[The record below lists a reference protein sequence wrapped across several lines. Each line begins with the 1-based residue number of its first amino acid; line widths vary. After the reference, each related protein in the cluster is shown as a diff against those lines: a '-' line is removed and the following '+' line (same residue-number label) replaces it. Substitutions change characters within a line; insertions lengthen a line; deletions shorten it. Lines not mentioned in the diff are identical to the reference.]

1 MVERPLWFEGIVA
14 LLGSVRACQRDTI
27 AKMIAAVWLAG
38 TVSITAMARAAAMAF
53 RQSPRTLQ
61 KAFDRTLSSPSVDPM
76 KLYREL
82 FLRVVGSQ
90 RRVVIAID
98 WLSVRK
104 DTMRVLLASV
114 TDADGRAWP
123 VLAWWV
129 PTSQR
134 KRRQRELERAMIE
147 HIAALK
153 PAHCTVILLA
163 DRGFDGAAFRA
174 DVRAAGLHY
183 VIRVRGN
190 LQAFC
195 DGKKYTA
202 RKLACSRGEG
212 TIRRDG
218 VLLTAK
224 KDAVGA
230 FVSCWDK
237 QSRDPWLLI
246 TNLPDCGDEIVAL
259 YKLRFRI
266 EESIRDLKNLRLGLG
281 LEEVR
286 MRDTRRW
293 SVLLAVTLLSYWVV
307 RRCGRIARAR
317 GLARRFSTSGRRP
330 HAHSTFRLG
339 MFHAN
344 ASFDILCEALDLAPA
359 ADWLQAA

>member
-1 MVERPLWFEGIVA
+1 MERPLWFEGILA
-14 LLGSVRACQRDTI
+14 LLGSVRACQRNTL
-27 AKMIAAVWLAG
+27 AKMVAAVWLAG
-38 TVSITAMARAAAMAF
+38 SIAITSMARTASIAF
-53 RQSPRTLQ
+53 RQTPRTLH
-61 KAFDRTLSSPSVDPM
+61 KAFDRALSSKSIDPLS
-76 KLYREL
+76 LYGEL
-82 FLRVVGSQ
+82 FRRVVGSQ
-90 RRVVIAID
+90 RRVVIAVD
-98 WLSVRK
+98 WFSVRK
-104 DTMRVLLASV
+104 DTMRVLLASM
-114 TDADGRAWP
+114 TDSDGRAWP
-123 VLAWWV
+123 VLAWSI

-134 KRRQRELERAMIE
+134 KRRQREVERKMIAA
-147 HIAALK
+147 IAALK
-153 PAHCTVILLA
+153 PAHCAVILLA
-163 DRGFDGAAFRA
+163 DRGFDGASFRA

-183 VIRVRGN
+183 VLRVRGN

-195 DGKKYTA
+195 DGKKYTT

-237 QSRDPWLLI
+237 KSKDPWLLI
-246 TNLPDCGDEIVAL
+246 TDLPDCGEEIVAL

-286 MRDTRRW
+286 IAHPRRW
-293 SVLLAVTLLSYWVV
+293 SVLLAVTLLSYWVL
-307 RRCGRIARAR
+307 RRCGRIARER
-317 GLARRFSTSGRRP
+317 GLAKWFSTSGRRP
-330 HAHSTFRLG
+330 NAHSTFRLG

-344 ASFDILCEALDLAPA
+344 ASLDILYEALDVKPP
-359 ADWLQAA
+359 ADWLRAA